1 MKAITNNYSEKQIYE
16 LAINAGVD
24 ILLMP
29 NDPILAF
36 NSIKKSL
43 EEGTINETTI
53 TKSVEKIIALKLK
66 YNIIDKEKY

>member
-1 MKAITNNYSEKQIYE
+1 
-16 LAINAGVD
+16 
-24 ILLMP
+24 MP